1 MENLDDS
8 VEHFNE
14 TGNLKPGTYYF
25 DPPLNEY
32 EMRSLY
38 NLFEYGVKNSIR
50 ILNPINFENLI
61 GERNLLWFDVR
72 DYNKILAWQNED
84 ESEDRNGVF
93 MLKDLA
99 SIKRFCE
106 SIDVEYG
113 SPCIKPFRNGRDFF
127 KAYDLDMDSNNF
139 FDQLNESEEE
149 NSFDWLD
156 SNELTGFDLKGILNL
171 HFEKRNEP
179 YRVEFDADD
188 SMFRIVD
195 DTGIY
200 NAFTQDNFTIEEIR
214 DTLIESLNRL
224 KPDGT
229 ISPNPSY
236 VPGETFNEYKA
247 LYNSLIQF
255 F

>member
-8 VEHFNE
+8 VQHFSE

-32 EMRSLY
+32 EMRLLY

-50 ILNPINFENLI
+50 ILNPINFTLYA
-61 GERNLLWFDVR
+61 GERNLLWFGVR
-72 DYNKILAWQNED
+72 DYNKILGWQNED
-84 ESEDRNGVF
+84 ESEDSNGVF

-99 SIKRFCE
+99 SIKRFCRFVGDCE
-106 SIDVEYG
+106 
-113 SPCIKPFRNGRDFF
+113 KPFRNGRDFF
-127 KAYDLDMDSNNF
+127 KAYDLDTDSNNF

-156 SNELTGFDLKGILNL
+156 SNELTGFDLKGVLNL

-179 YRVEFDADD
+179 YRVEFDTDD

-229 ISPNPSY
+229 MSSNSLY

>member
-8 VEHFNE
+8 VQHFNE

-32 EMRSLY
+32 EMRLLY

-50 ILNPINFENLI
+50 ILNPINSRELV
-61 GERNLLWFDVR
+61 GKRNLLWFEVR
-72 DYNKILAWQNED
+72 DYNKILGWQNED
-84 ESEDRNGVF
+84 ESEDDNGVF
-93 MLKDLA
+93 MLKDLV
-99 SIKRFCE
+99 SIKRFCR
-106 SIDVEYG
+106 SIGDCE
-113 SPCIKPFRNGRDFF
+113 KPFRNGRDFF
-127 KAYDLDMDSNNF
+127 KAYDLDVDTDNF
-139 FDQLNESEEE
+139 FDQLNESEEDD
-149 NSFDWLD
+149 FDWLD
-156 SNELTGFDLKGILNL
+156 SDGEVTAFDLKGVLNL

-179 YRVEFDADD
+179 YRVEFDTDD

-200 NAFTQDNFTIEEIR
+200 KEFTQDNFTIEEIR
-214 DTLIESLNRL
+214 DELISSLNYL
-224 KPDGT
+224 KPHNDRT
-229 ISPNPSY
+229 IDYSD
-236 VPGETFNEYKA
+236 TFNEYKT